1 MQETTAARQFFAL
14 LHSGETIQM
23 HHKTEV
29 INQQRVKTVKNTNS
43 SIYTTTWEI
52 SLIWLA

>member
-43 SIYTTTWEI
+43 SIN
-52 SLIWLA
+52 